1 MQITHGAG
9 GYAERVQIALILFR
23 VELEK
28 SLRETEDYLNEMPH
42 VLGVFELDE
51 APHYS
56 PFCRWEQKYRMR
68 ELRRLL
74 HRRAEQAG
82 WSGEAAIDAS
92 GFQRDQTS
100 YHYRDRAN
108 YSFQSMKTTNIY
120 LVGKI
125 MLQRLTGKRFS
136 CLSRSQKYHPRESS
150 MLTTRCV
157 HSGASFTY

>member
-1 MQITHGAG
+1 
-9 GYAERVQIALILFR
+9 
-23 VELEK
+23 
-28 SLRETEDYLNEMPH
+28 
-42 VLGVFELDE
+42 
-51 APHYS
+51 
-56 PFCRWEQKYRMR
+56 MR